1 MLKIL
6 ITGGNGYIAR
16 SLYSVFSRKYNCKSI
31 SILDFDLSNAN
42 QTKRWFEENEYYDI
56 VIHTAIKG
64 GMRLVKDTANIMDVN
79 LKMYYNL
86 LENKD
91 RFNKLISFG
100 SGAEIF
106 QPETPYG
113 LSKKV
118 IAESIKEIDNFYN
131 IRIFAVFDEDE
142 LDTRF
147 IKHNILQYIKKEPIK
162 IYNNKIMDFFYMKDL
177 LSVID
182 YYINNDTLD
191 KEFNCSYVE
200 KYTLKDI
207 ADMINSLNNHKVPI
221 IIQSNNE
228 LKIYAGQSNL
238 KIKTIG
244 LKEGLKNTYDIL
256 NRQFN

>member
-1 MLKIL
+1 MKIL
-6 ITGGNGYIAR
+6 ITGSDGYIA
-16 SLYSVFSRKYNCKSI
+16 KSI
-31 SILDFDLSNAN
+31 YNAFYKFYNITSITAKDFDLQDTEVVNN
-42 QTKRWFEENEYYDI
+42 WFKDKAFDI

-64 GMRLVKDTANIMDVN
+64 GSRLKTEDQSISDSN
-79 LKMYYNL
+79 LKMFNNL
-86 LENKD
+86 LINKD
-91 RFNKLISFG
+91 KFKKLISFG
-100 SGAEIF
+100 SGAEIYA
-106 QPETPYG
+106 PETPYG
-113 LSKKV
+113 KSKRIINDTIQK
-118 IAESIKEIDNFYN
+118 ESNFYN

-191 KEFNCSYVE
+191 KEVNCSYVE

-207 ADMINSLNNHKVPI
+207 ADMINSLNDHKVPI

-238 KIKTIG
+238 KVKTIG

-256 NRQFN
+256 NTQFN

>member
-1 MLKIL
+1 MKIL
-6 ITGGNGYIAR
+6 ITGSDGYIA
-16 SLYSVFSRKYNCKSI
+16 KSI
-31 SILDFDLSNAN
+31 YNAFYKFYNITSITAKDFDLQDTEVVNN
-42 QTKRWFEENEYYDI
+42 WFKDKAFDI

-64 GMRLVKDTANIMDVN
+64 GSRLKTEDQSIADSN
-79 LKMYYNL
+79 LKMFNNL
-86 LENKD
+86 LINKD
-91 RFNKLISFG
+91 KFKKLISFG
-100 SGAEIF
+100 SGAEIYA
-106 QPETPYG
+106 PETPYG
-113 LSKKV
+113 KSKR
-118 IAESIKEIDNFYN
+118 IINDTIQEESNFYN

-191 KEFNCSYVE
+191 KEVNCSYVE

-207 ADMINSLNNHKVPI
+207 ADMINSLNDHKVPI